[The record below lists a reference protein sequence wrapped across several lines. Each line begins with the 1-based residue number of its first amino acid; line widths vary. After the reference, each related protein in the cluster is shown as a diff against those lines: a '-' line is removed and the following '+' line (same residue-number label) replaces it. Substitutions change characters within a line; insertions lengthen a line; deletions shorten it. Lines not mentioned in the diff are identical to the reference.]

1 MNKNQVT
8 EIINHL
14 KQRGYVCC
22 EDNLLAFKKEYIYIE
37 LIEKYNIELDK
48 WLPGFIRKEKI
59 NFSEYPEYGVK
70 SVWEMRFDDYVF
82 DDYKKML
89 ESMRKI

>member
-22 EDNLLAFKKEYIYIE
+22 EDNLLAAFIYKSTFPPMERE
-37 LIEKYNIELDK
+37 LKLTLFVE
-48 WLPGFIRKEKI
+48 
-59 NFSEYPEYGVK
+59 
-70 SVWEMRFDDYVF
+70 
-82 DDYKKML
+82 
-89 ESMRKI
+89 